1 MPIGGLPEKL
11 MAAVRAGVKTVFIP
25 EDNTE
30 DLKDVSKEIRNE
42 LTVIPVQYVTQVL
55 EKAVMDS

>member
-25 EDNTE
+25 KDNTE
-30 DLKDVSKEIRNE
+30 DLEDVPEEIRNK
-42 LTVIPVQYVTQVL
+42 LTVIPVQYATQVL
-55 EKAVMDS
+55 EKAVRK